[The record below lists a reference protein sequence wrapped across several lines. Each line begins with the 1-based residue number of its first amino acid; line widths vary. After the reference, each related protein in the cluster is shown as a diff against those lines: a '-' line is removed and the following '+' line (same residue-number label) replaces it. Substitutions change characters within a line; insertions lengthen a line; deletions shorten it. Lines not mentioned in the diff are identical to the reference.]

1 MNSIQ
6 DDLTFTVP
14 LTLEAHRIAQ
24 QFHKHQSNP
33 KKAKQV
39 YLNTLAVYAVNFY
52 LNCLGIETEHSASDS
67 WNPAMQTLANI
78 ADLEVKGLGKLECR
92 PVLPE
97 AKICDVPPE
106 VMSARIGYV
115 AVRLDQSLTE
125 ATLLGFLPRVAKE
138 EFSLSQLNS
147 LEDLLEHLSQL
158 KQPQPVKEPVQLRQW
173 LHNVFDAGWQ
183 TVEALFDP
191 PEAEL
196 VFRFRHG
203 YYPQTST
210 SDNSTDGVKRG
221 KLLGLERVGEQVALF
236 VGLKSVTSSEM
247 DISVEVYPTGDQTY
261 LPQDLQ
267 LMVLDE
273 KGEAVMQAQARSTKN
288 IQLKFS
294 GEPGETFGVKV
305 ALGDVSVTEAFLI

>member
-1 MNSIQ
+1 MNCIQ
-6 DDLTFTVP
+6 DYLTFTVP

-24 QFHKHQSNP
+24 QFHKHQSNS

-52 LNCLGIETEHSASDS
+52 LKCLGIETEQSASDS
-67 WNPAMQTLANI
+67 WNPVMQTLANI
-78 ADLEVKGLGKLECR
+78 ADLEVKDLGKLECR
-92 PVLPE
+92 PVLAE
-97 AKICDVPPE
+97 VKSCHVPPE

-125 ATLLGFLPRVAKE
+125 ATVLGFLPTVAKE
-138 EFSLSQLNS
+138 EFPLSQLNS

-158 KQPQPVKEPVQLRQW
+158 KQPQPVKERVQLRQW
-173 LHNVFDAGWQ
+173 WHDVFDAGWQ
-183 TVEALFDP
+183 TVEALFDAP
-191 PEAEL
+191 QAEL
-196 VFRFRHG
+196 AFRFRNR
-203 YYPQTST
+203 YNPQTSA
-210 SDNSTDGVKRG
+210 SNNSTDGVKRG

-236 VGLKSVTSSEM
+236 VGLKSVTSSEI
-247 DISVEVYPTGDQTY
+247 DISVEVYPTGGQIY

-294 GEPGETFGVKV
+294 SEPGETFGVKV